1 MGFSKNKSFDE
12 RSSQL
17 PIRRWMPDR
26 RLLHV
31 ATLFITTFITA
42 TLIAAFIPKLVRD
55 GVFKNPANT
64 TENRLERTAKRL
76 HTADSRNSNQG
87 GNEAVLNGRSSS
99 LALQQESNNASHED
113 LHLAALR
120 RVFDGGISKE
130 KHE

>member
-1 MGFSKNKSFDE
+1 MRD
-12 RSSQL
+12 
-17 PIRRWMPDR
+17 W
-26 RLLHV
+26 RLLP
-31 ATLFITTFITA
+31 AAALITA
-42 TLIAAFIPKLVRD
+42 TLIAGTLITATLVTAFIPKLVGD
-55 GVFKNPANT
+55 GVFKNPTNT